1 MRRKKRRRRR
11 RERGRRG
18 GGGVGRRRRRMG
30 HVLVRLT
37 AVVAMRDI
45 RVERHTVLHVK
56 GPLFLFHYKTGTCL
70 EI

>member
-45 RVERHTVLHVK
+45 RVERHTVLQ
-56 GPLFLFHYKTGTCL
+56 
-70 EI
+70 